1 MNTTQIISAKI
12 LLAQA
17 NGMELAQA
25 IDHVLGAGTYDK
37 MVSDLY
43 DTLRAAK

>member
-12 LLAQA
+12 LIAQA
-17 NGMELAQA
+17 NGMELSAA

-43 DTLRAAK
+43 DTLRASK